1 MSEHRILRLKPALRL
16 ERRGQHGQNKT
27 DERDH
32 RTNLADSSLNKPG
45 WGFRHTQ
52 RSGMSALRSMTAG
65 TSRFLK
71 YPGRADMLRPPSN
84 RRSCAKNRKSR
95 RFDMDKASE
104 ASLLTHRPPS
114 GPDEPHARQ
123 HGYAF
128 LSLRRQALHQPLA
141 APKLIG
147 PFPAAILP
155 IQQHARFE
163 HVGNEQVPDDE
174 TI

>member
-1 MSEHRILRLKPALRL
+1 M
-16 ERRGQHGQNKT
+16 N
-27 DERDH
+27 RDCSDIP
-32 RTNLADSSLNKPG
+32 RSKA
-45 WGFRHTQ
+45 

-71 YPGRADMLRPPSN
+71 YPGSADMLCPPSN

-104 ASLLTHRPPS
+104 ASLATHRPPS

-128 LSLRRQALHQPLA
+128 LSLRRQAPHQPLA

-147 PFPAAILP
+147 PFPAAVCP
-155 IQQHARFE
+155 FNSRAQFE
-163 HVGNEQVPDDE
+163 HVRNEQVPDDE

>member
-1 MSEHRILRLKPALRL
+1 
-16 ERRGQHGQNKT
+16 
-27 DERDH
+27 
-32 RTNLADSSLNKPG
+32 
-45 WGFRHTQ
+45 
-52 RSGMSALRSMTAG
+52 
-65 TSRFLK
+65 
-71 YPGRADMLRPPSN
+71 MLCPPSN

-104 ASLLTHRPPS
+104 ASLVTHRLPS

-147 PFPAAILP
+147 PFPAAILL
-155 IQQHARFE
+155 IQ
-163 HVGNEQVPDDE
+163 
-174 TI
+174 

>member
-1 MSEHRILRLKPALRL
+1 MDGLASPDLELFQYTAHIFEFRSTVRYLGIEVDDALAMP
-16 ERRGQHGQNKT
+16 EIPGQ
-27 DERDH
+27 
-32 RTNLADSSLNKPG
+32 
-45 WGFRHTQ
+45 
-52 RSGMSALRSMTAG
+52 
-65 TSRFLK
+65 
-71 YPGRADMLRPPSN
+71 ADMLCPPSN

-104 ASLLTHRPPS
+104 ASLVTHRPPS

-147 PFPAAILP
+147 PFPAAVLS
-155 IQQHARFE
+155 IQ
-163 HVGNEQVPDDE
+163 
-174 TI
+174 